1 MDMKCPN
8 CGGENPESNQFCGD
22 CGMALEV
29 LPVQPEA
36 PPLHQS
42 TPDVPAPRT
51 SFRLSERTKKRLVVM
66 AIVVAAILIVGS
78 VIGYLYYYQPVRG
91 SGSVSSTTI
100 DAGQDVHFGFTP
112 SKGVSPYRYAW
123 NFGDGSISSEQN
135 PHHTYAS
142 SGSYVCTVAV
152 RDTASK
158 KATWTTTILVNPH
171 PGVVGTVSPL
181 TGDGFLNASFT
192 AQGRDG
198 TPGYGYLWQ
207 FGDGTSSSVQNPIH
221 NYTVGNYTAVVV
233 IEDSVGVTA
242 SWSASISVNA
252 YPRPSVVGT
261 VTPAVGFLYLNAS
274 FTAQGVGGTPSYSYL
289 WQFGDSTTSDIQNPM
304 HNYTTGN
311 YVAVVFVEDSVGMTA
326 TWSVN
331 VTVNLN
337 LTTGI
342 TYYYTG
348 PRLTESFGCTP
359 DQGVPPY
366 SFYWQFGDGMSST
379 LQNPAHEYARTGV
392 YTFTLQ
398 VTDSIGEM
406 VEIQR
411 TLNFT

>member
-1 MDMKCPN
+1 MKCPN
-8 CGGENPESNQFCGD
+8 CGAENPEINRFCGD
-22 CGMALEV
+22 CGATIEALPAQLE
-29 LPVQPEA
+29 PPAVQ
-36 PPLHQS
+36 QS
-42 TPDVPAPRT
+42 RPDATVPRT
-51 SFRLSERTKKRLVVM
+51 PLRLSEKTKKRLVVGG
-66 AIVVAAILIVGS
+66 IVIAAILIIGAVA
-78 VIGYLYYYQPVRG
+78 GYLYYYQPVRG
-91 SGSVSSTTI
+91 SGSASATTI
-100 DAGQDVHFGFTP
+100 DVGQEVQFGYTP
-112 SKGVSPYRYAW
+112 SKGVSPYKYAW
-123 NFGDGSISSEQN
+123 NFGDGGLSSEQN
-135 PHHTYAS
+135 PHHTYTS
-142 SGSYVCTVAV
+142 TGTHVSTVAV
-152 RDTASK
+152 WDTAGK
-158 KATWTTTILVNPH
+158 EATWATTILVNPL
-171 PGVVGTVSPL
+171 PSVVGTASPL
-181 TGDGFLNASFT
+181 IGDQSLNASFT

-221 NYTVGNYTAVVV
+221 NYTAGDYTAVVV

-261 VTPAVGFLYLNAS
+261 VTPAVGFLSLNAS

-289 WQFGDSTTSDIQNPM
+289 WQFGDGTTSDIQNPM
-304 HNYTTGN
+304 HYYTTGN
-311 YVAVVFVEDSVGMTA
+311 YVAVVFVEDSAGMTA

-379 LQNPAHEYARTGV
+379 LQNPVHEYARTGL
-392 YTFTLQ
+392 YTFILQ
-398 VTDSIGEM
+398 LTDSIGEM